1 MKGAWRGAAITAVLV
16 LALLVLS
23 FVLSTGVFQERELS
37 ESFVRSSFAEELLPL
52 AVFAV
57 AAIAFRRS
65 GRILTAA
72 ALLLLIAER
81 HVEMKGVYP
90 SPGRVR
96 RAASHV
102 SRETPAGSAPF
113 RIVARDDILRPNA
126 STFYGLE
133 DVRGYAPFTLAEV
146 ARIFLSGAGP
156 GTLPTSSSK
165 T

>member
-1 MKGAWRGAAITAVLV
+1 M
-16 LALLVLS
+16 ALLGLS
-23 FVLSTGVFQERELS
+23 FVLSTGVFRERELS

-52 AVFAV
+52 AAFAV

-65 GRILTAA
+65 GKVLAAA

-90 SPGRVR
+90 
-96 RAASHV
+96 
-102 SRETPAGSAPF
+102 TLPAGSVTPPLTSLAALPRGGAPF

-133 DVRGYAPFTLAEV
+133 DVRGYEPFTLAEV
-146 ARIFLSGAGP
+146 AETFPSGAGP
-156 GTLPTSSSK
+156 GTLPTSSLK